1 MDRRRMNRTIGIAA
15 AMAGLAL
22 LSPASQAAADAKP
35 PDRAALEKQ
44 LADARERL
52 DDAARDVAELSGQLY
67 GGQAGDVVH
76 FMHAQPRGAML
87 GVNIGTAQPREEGV
101 EIMGVSPGG
110 PAESAGLRTGDV
122 ILSVNGKPLKKSADK
137 SPGTQLVEF
146 MRSVEPGQVV
156 KLEYQ
161 RAGKRQTVEVITSR
175 AEPPMARMLRE
186 RMLLPLP
193 EGMDMPAFEAM
204 LAPDRSFRS
213 LELVPITPKLGQYFG
228 TDKGLLVVRAPSEP
242 GFQLEEG
249 DVLLSIDGRTPDSP
263 GHAFRILRSYQP
275 GEKVKIGVLRN
286 RKRLDLEIVTPAGD
300 PMSRHMAPLHPM
312 PPPPPP
318 PAKPGPV

>member
-1 MDRRRMNRTIGIAA
+1 
-15 AMAGLAL
+15 
-22 LSPASQAAADAKP
+22 
-35 PDRAALEKQ
+35 
-44 LADARERL
+44 
-52 DDAARDVAELSGQLY
+52 
-67 GGQAGDVVH
+67 
-76 FMHAQPRGAML
+76 ML

-110 PAESAGLRTGDV
+110 PAERAGLRIGDV
-122 ILSVNGKPLKKSADK
+122 ILSVNGKSLKKSADK

-161 RAGKRQTVEVITSR
+161 RAGKRQSAEVITNR
-175 AEPPMARMLRE
+175 AEPPFARVLRE

-193 EGMDMPAFEAM
+193 EGIELPDFEEM
-204 LAPDRSFRS
+204 LSPNRSFRS

-228 TDKGLLVVRAPSEP
+228 TDKGLLVVRAPAEP
-242 GFQLEEG
+242 GFQLQEG
-249 DVLLSIDGRTPDSP
+249 DVLMSIDGRTPDNP

-286 RKRLDLEIVTPAGD
+286 HKRLARGTK
-300 PMSRHMAPLHPM
+300 
-312 PPPPPP
+312 PPSGVDIGRASGRPCRRPPP
-318 PAKPGPV
+318 PAKPGPVAGPRACRRRALIACGPCCAENSITSCRTT